1 MEEERAIKE
10 YLRAQTV
17 KKGNQITQ
25 AMYDQDKEINDDD
38 QEGMINDLEDENH
51 RAIIKHVSFT

>member
-25 AMYDQDKEINDDD
+25 AMFDQDKEINIDD
-38 QEGMINDLEDENH
+38 QRMINDLEDENH
-51 RAIIKHVSFT
+51 RAIIKHVNFT